1 MNSSQSA
8 QGARNRDGGL
18 RPRTCLLML
27 RVCERRRRSQRH
39 TSGQERSRDSR
50 ETFELSPA
58 DDSGARREPSLRRS
72 DRITRGRAY
81 WVGKS
86 SSSGAERRCGL
97 CECYFATYAT
107 SRRTPR
113 GRVACGA
120 AWHTIFVV
128 RKRDARGECR
138 RNRRISATES
148 KTAANSKSQKPKTAY
163 GRNS

>member
-86 SSSGAERRCGL
+86 SSSGAKRRCASVIL
-97 CECYFATYAT
+97 PTYAT

-138 RNRRISATES
+138 RNRRISVTATES

-163 GRNS
+163 GNP